1 MDARGLQLLREDIEA
16 ENPGLVIPVALWWVG
31 SQKRIEERYGQGV
44 IRGATRAANR
54 RAGPSV
60 AHESRTPYYGLGFF
74 ELLLDL
80 GRAGFT
86 SLTRVKARVDTIVF
100 ESMKNTI

>member
-1 MDARGLQLLREDIEA
+1 VKFVHKVPAISYKRSLIRSLLLREVFQLGILLGYESWYTMVWA
-16 ENPGLVIPVALWWVG
+16 LCSGLG
-31 SQKRIEERYGQGV
+31 EGTTS
-44 IRGATRAANR
+44 
-54 RAGPSV
+54 SV

-100 ESMKNTI
+100 ESMKITI

>member
-1 MDARGLQLLREDIEA
+1 MQLPIYCRKLLQCLHPCSIQYCRLLPFPRLIV
-16 ENPGLVIPVALWWVG
+16 L
-31 SQKRIEERYGQGV
+31 QF
-44 IRGATRAANR
+44 
-54 RAGPSV
+54 SV

-100 ESMKNTI
+100 ESMKITI